1 MCSENPPPPSAQW
14 PGSLP
19 SPPPCRG
26 GLCGLSGAVATFPI
40 SLALIGEAR
49 PFSLIALPPPGL
61 LLFHQGVAVQLWR
74 GGVGHHRGVYQ
85 LLATLICCQCHVCAA
100 KLFDFLS

>member
-19 SPPPCRG
+19 PPPCRG
-26 GLCGLSGAVATFPI
+26 GLCALSGAVATFPT

-49 PFSLIALPPPGL
+49 PFSVVALPPPGL
-61 LLFHQGVAVQLWR
+61 LLFHRGAAVQLGR
-74 GGVGHHRGVYQ
+74 GGGGGHHRGVYQ
-85 LLATLICCQCHVCAA
+85 LLATLICYECHVYAA
-100 KLFDFLS
+100 KLFDFLP